1 MQGRAKEIWKRGIS
15 YCLPFIGYKN
25 ETNEEKINRW
35 KKYGK
40 NVIPTFSLAFIVIY
54 FTVGLSYKFG

>member
-15 YCLPFIGYKN
+15 YCLPCIGYKN
-25 ETNEEKINRW
+25 ETNEEKINRY
-35 KKYGK
+35 KKYGRI
-40 NVIPTFSLAFIVIY
+40 VIPTFALAFIVIY